1 MAYNYI
7 CDKVCDKCTDEDI
20 ALSLTQTEVEI
31 SEIIRY
37 VQHNL
42 TNIIVVCIPNSNVT
56 KTTTEKSQPTELLT
70 IYF

>member
-1 MAYNYI
+1 MACNYV
-7 CDKVCDKCTDEDI
+7 CDKVCDKYTDEDI

-42 TNIIVVCIPNSNVT
+42 TNIVVCIPMLQ
-56 KTTTEKSQPTELLT
+56 KTTTEKSQPTDELST

>member
-1 MAYNYI
+1 MACNYV
-7 CDKVCDKCTDEDI
+7 CDKVCDKYTDEDI

-42 TNIIVVCIPNSNVT
+42 TNIVVCIPMLQKNNH
-56 KTTTEKSQPTELLT
+56 
-70 IYF
+70 